1 MPYLDPDDLE
11 TLLAA
16 RAGDT
21 MAGNALVSRHG
32 ASMMRTAWNVTGR
45 YGSQDVEDVVQEAF
59 IAALTTSALPTGDVG
74 SWLRSITARK
84 AIDAMRQI
92 ARRRERDL
100 PEPGGPE
107 PELAVAESAGTALT
121 AIAVQRALAA
131 LSPMDRAV
139 LTLVDLEGFSMAEA
153 AQTVGS
159 TVVAVKW
166 RAVRARRRL
175 RVLIEGSARPGARD
189 ADAPDEPG
197 GTENDD
203 DA

>member
-1 MPYLDPDDLE
+1 MPYPDLDDLE

-21 MAGNALVSRHG
+21 MAGTALVSRHG
-32 ASMMRTAWNVTGR
+32 ASMVRTAWNVTGR
-45 YGSQDVEDVVQEAF
+45 YGSQDVEDIVQEAF

-74 SWLRSITARK
+74 AWLRSITARK
-84 AIDAMRQI
+84 AIDAGRQV

-107 PELAVAESAGTALT
+107 PEPAAPDRAETPLT
-121 AIAVQRALAA
+121 TIAVRRALAA
-131 LSPMDRAV
+131 LSPLDRAV

-153 AQTVGS
+153 AQAVGS

-175 RVLIEGSARPGARD
+175 RLLIEGAPAGA
-189 ADAPDEPG
+189 
-197 GTENDD
+197 GTEPAGEGTRED
-203 DA
+203 

>member
-1 MPYLDPDDLE
+1 MPYPDPDDLE

-16 RAGDT
+16 RAGDMT
-21 MAGNALVSRHG
+21 AGSALVSRHG

-45 YGSQDVEDVVQEAF
+45 YGSPDMEDIVQEAF

-84 AIDAMRQI
+84 AIDAMRQT
-92 ARRRERDL
+92 ARRREREL

-107 PELAVAESAGTALT
+107 LEPASADRSETPLATIV
-121 AIAVQRALAA
+121 VQRALAA
-131 LSPMDRAV
+131 LSPLDRAV
-139 LTLVDLEGFSMAEA
+139 LTLVDMEGFSMAEA
-153 AQTVGS
+153 ARTVGS

-175 RVLIEGSARPGARD
+175 RALIEG
-189 ADAPDEPG
+189 APAA
-197 GTENDD
+197 TESDD
-203 DA
+203 DD

>member
-1 MPYLDPDDLE
+1 MPHPDPDDLE

-21 MAGNALVSRHG
+21 LAGSALVSRHG

-45 YGSQDVEDVVQEAF
+45 YGSTDAEDIVQEAF

-84 AIDAMRQI
+84 AIDAMRQTV
-92 ARRRERDL
+92 RRRERDL

-107 PELAVAESAGTALT
+107 PEPAAPDRPETPLATIV
-121 AIAVQRALAA
+121 VQRALGA
-131 LSPMDRAV
+131 LSPLDRAV

-153 AQTVGS
+153 ARSLGS

-175 RVLIEGSARPGARD
+175 RAVIEGVPAGA
-189 ADAPDEPG
+189 ES
-197 GTENDD
+197 EDD
-203 DA
+203 D

>member
-1 MPYLDPDDLE
+1 MPYPDPDDLE

-21 MAGNALVSRHG
+21 TAGSALVARHG

-45 YGSQDVEDVVQEAF
+45 YGSPDMEDIVQEAF

-74 SWLRSITARK
+74 SWLRAITARK
-84 AIDAMRQI
+84 AIDALRQSV
-92 ARRRERDL
+92 RRREREL

-107 PELAVAESAGTALT
+107 PEPASTDRSETPLATIV
-121 AIAVQRALAA
+121 VQRALAA
-131 LSPMDRAV
+131 LSPLDRAV

-153 AQTVGS
+153 ARTIGS

-175 RVLIEGSARPGARD
+175 RAVIEGVPA
-189 ADAPDEPG
+189 
-197 GTENDD
+197 GTERDEE
-203 DA
+203 A

>member
-1 MPYLDPDDLE
+1 MPYPDPDDLE

-21 MAGNALVSRHG
+21 LAGTALVSRHG

-45 YGSQDVEDVVQEAF
+45 YGSQDVEDIVQEAF
-59 IAALTTSALPTGDVG
+59 IAALTTSALPTGDLG
-74 SWLRSITARK
+74 AWLRSITARK
-84 AIDAMRQI
+84 AIDAMRQVV
-92 ARRRERDL
+92 RRRERDL

-107 PELAVAESAGTALT
+107 PEPAAPDRAETPLDV
-121 AIAVQRALAA
+121 IAVQRALDA
-131 LSPMDRAV
+131 LTPVDRAV

-153 AQTVGS
+153 AQAVGS
-159 TVVAVKW
+159 TVMAVKW

-175 RVLIEGSARPGARD
+175 RTLLEGTAPTGDSGAQRGR
-189 ADAPDEPG
+189 G
-197 GTENDD
+197 GTDDDD

>member
-1 MPYLDPDDLE
+1 MPYPDPDDLE

-21 MAGNALVSRHG
+21 LAGTALVSRHG

-45 YGSQDVEDVVQEAF
+45 YGSQDVEDIVQEAF
-59 IAALTTSALPTGDVG
+59 IAALTTSALPTGDLG
-74 SWLRSITARK
+74 AWLRSITARK
-84 AIDAMRQI
+84 AIDAMRQVV
-92 ARRRERDL
+92 RRRERDL

-107 PELAVAESAGTALT
+107 PEPAAPDRAETPLDV
-121 AIAVQRALAA
+121 IAVQRALDA
-131 LSPMDRAV
+131 LTPVDRAV

-153 AQTVGS
+153 AQAVGS
-159 TVVAVKW
+159 TVMAVKW

-175 RVLIEGSARPGARD
+175 RTLLEGTAPAGDSGAQRGR
-189 ADAPDEPG
+189 G
-197 GTENDD
+197 GTDDDD

>member
-1 MPYLDPDDLE
+1 MPHPDPDDLE

-21 MAGNALVSRHG
+21 IAGTALVSRHG

-45 YGSQDVEDVVQEAF
+45 YGSTDMEDIVQEAF
-59 IAALTTSALPTGDVG
+59 IAALTTSALPTGEVG
-74 SWLRSITARK
+74 AWLRAITARK
-84 AIDAMRQI
+84 AIDALRQT
-92 ARRRERDL
+92 ARRREREL

-107 PELAVAESAGTALT
+107 PEPAAPDRPETPLATLV
-121 AIAVQRALAA
+121 VQRALAR
-131 LSPMDRAV
+131 LSPTDRAV
-139 LTLVDLEGFSMAEA
+139 LTLVDLEGFSMAECA
-153 AQTVGS
+153 KTVGS

-175 RVLIEGSARPGARD
+175 RSLIEGAPEAPGS
-189 ADAPDEPG
+189 
-197 GTENDD
+197 DD

>member
-1 MPYLDPDDLE
+1 MPYPDPDDLE

-21 MAGNALVSRHG
+21 LAGTALVSRHG

-45 YGSQDVEDVVQEAF
+45 YGSQDVEDIVQEAF
-59 IAALTTSALPTGDVG
+59 IAALTTSALPTGDLG
-74 SWLRSITARK
+74 AWLRSITARK
-84 AIDAMRQI
+84 AIDAMRQVV
-92 ARRRERDL
+92 RRRERDL

-107 PELAVAESAGTALT
+107 PEPAAPERSEAPLDV
-121 AIAVQRALAA
+121 IAVQRALGA

-153 AQTVGS
+153 AQAVGS
-159 TVVAVKW
+159 TVMAVKW

-175 RVLIEGSARPGARD
+175 RTLIEGQPAGGRGGPRGPGS
-189 ADAPDEPG
+189 
-197 GTENDD
+197 TESDD